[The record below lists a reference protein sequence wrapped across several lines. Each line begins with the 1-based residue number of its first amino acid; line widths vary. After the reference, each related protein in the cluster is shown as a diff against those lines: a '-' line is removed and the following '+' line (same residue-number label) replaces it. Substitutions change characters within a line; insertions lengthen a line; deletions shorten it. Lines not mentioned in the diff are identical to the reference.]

1 MEAQNLVLA
10 DFALAI
16 LIGVL
21 VGTYSSVFVA
31 APVVLW
37 WNGKQKS
44 SKHTEATRLTPGQAG
59 A

>member
-1 MEAQNLVLA
+1 LA

-16 LIGVL
+16 LIGVI

-37 WNGKQKS
+37 WNGS
-44 SKHTEATRLTPGQAG
+44 RGEAKAPALGDAK